1 MEQASLNT
9 PNAGFPYRAL
19 GDMIIFE
26 NDDFAA
32 VNKPAGLLS
41 IPDRMQTAVS
51 LKDMLIEKYGQI
63 FTVHRIDRDTSGI
76 IVFAKN
82 EATHKYLSKAFE
94 ERSMEKFYRGLVLGV
109 PPDSGTV
116 DAPISEHPVQKGTMV
131 VHRNGKPAVTD
142 YTLVESFKGF
152 SLMEFQIHTGRT
164 HQIRVHCKNIGHPL
178 ACDELYG
185 DGKPILLSSIKKK
198 FKLSKNEEQE
208 RPVLN
213 RLALHAY
220 RLKFTDASGTVHELT
235 AELPKD
241 MRALLQ
247 QLKKHS

>member
-1 MEQASLNT
+1 MSKNSLE
-9 PNAGFPYRAL
+9 
-19 GDMIIFE
+19 IIFE
-26 NDDFAA
+26 NEDFVV

-41 IPDRMQTAVS
+41 IPDRMQSAVS

-76 IVFAKN
+76 IVFAKH
-82 EATHKYLSKAFE
+82 EAAHKFLSKAFE
-94 ERSMEKFYRGLVLGV
+94 ERQVEKDYRGIVLGI
-109 PPDSGTV
+109 PPASGTV
-116 DAPISEHPVQKGTMV
+116 DAPISEHPVHKGTMV
-131 VHRNGKPAVTD
+131 VHRNGKPAITD
-142 YTLVESFKGF
+142 YTLVESYKSF
-152 SLMEFQIHTGRT
+152 SLVEFRIHTGRT
-164 HQIRVHCKNIGHPL
+164 HQIRVHSKNIGHPL

-185 DGKPILLSSIKKK
+185 DGKPVLLSSIKRK
-198 FKLSKNEEQE
+198 FKLSKSEDEE

-220 RLKFTDASGTVHELT
+220 RLKFTDAGGITHELT

-247 QLKKHS
+247 QLKKNG

>member
-1 MEQASLNT
+1 MEQESLHT
-9 PNAGFPYRAL
+9 KSSGSPIRGL
-19 GDMIIFE
+19 GEMIIFE
-26 NDDFAA
+26 NDDFVA

-63 FTVHRIDRDTSGI
+63 FTVHRIDRDTSGVI
-76 IVFAKN
+76 LFAKN

-94 ERSMEKFYRGLVLGV
+94 ERSMEKFYRGLVTGI
-109 PPDSGTV
+109 PPASGTV
-116 DAPISEHPVQKGTMV
+116 DAPISEHPLHKGTMV

-142 YTLVESFKGF
+142 YKLVEAFKAF

-198 FKLSKNEEQE
+198 FKLSKKEEEE
-208 RPVLN
+208 RPILN

-220 RLKFTDASGTVHELT
+220 RLKFTDANGVVHELT

-241 MRALLQ
+241 IRALLQ
-247 QLKKHS
+247 QLKKHT